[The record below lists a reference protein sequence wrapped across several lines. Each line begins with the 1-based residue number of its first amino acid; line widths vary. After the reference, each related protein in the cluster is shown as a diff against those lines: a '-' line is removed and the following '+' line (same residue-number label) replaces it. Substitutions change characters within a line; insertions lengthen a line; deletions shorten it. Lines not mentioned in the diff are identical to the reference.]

1 MDHLKL
7 NIRHLRAFCE
17 VAECHSISLASGR
30 VHISQPAISQALSK
44 LEAQLETALFRR
56 RNSGMHLTV
65 SGERFFARASAAL
78 NFLEDGC
85 LLALKQAK
93 GLRTKETADFVLLIT
108 TAQLRSLL
116 ALAATSNFSLAAR
129 AISISQ
135 PALHRTA
142 RDLEKVTALVLF
154 KTATQGV
161 ELTPAAE
168 VLARYANLAFA
179 ELNQALSEIA
189 ELLGKDRG
197 TLVIGALP
205 LARSFLLPNTI
216 NELLEHIPDVNVSVV
231 DGRYDDLL
239 HGLRYGELDMMIG
252 ALRDPLPVDD
262 IRQEALF
269 SDPLVVVT
277 DVNHPLQNKENQ
289 LSLTELNS
297 YPWIVPR
304 IGTPTRAFFQK
315 LFQEAGALEPKR
327 LIETSSMALARGLV
341 IGSERLAIMSAQQV
355 HFEINQGLFAKL
367 NVDTA
372 STSRD
377 IGLTLRAN
385 WRPTEA
391 QALLIKLLKQSV
403 VREFGSGE
411 GYSKNE

>member
-93 GLRTKETADFVLLIT
+93 GLRTKETADFVRLIT

-216 NELLEHIPDVNVSVV
+216 NELLEHIPGVNVSVV

>member
-1 MDHLKL
+1 MKL

-17 VAECHSISLASGR
+17 VARCHSISLASQR
-30 VHISQPAISQALSK
+30 VHISQPAISQALTK
-44 LEAQLETALFRR
+44 LENQLAAELFKR
-56 RNSGMHLTV
+56 RNTGMHLTV
-65 SGERFFARASAAL
+65 AGEAFFQRSEAAL
-78 NFLEDGC
+78 TFLEQGS
-85 LLALKQAK
+85 LLALRHVK
-93 GLRTKETADFVLLIT
+93 GQKSKETADFVRNIT

-116 ALAATSNFSLAAR
+116 ALSAKSNFSLAAR

-142 RDLEKVTALVLF
+142 RDLEKVTGLELY
-154 KTATQGV
+154 KTATQGI

-168 VLARYANLAFA
+168 ILARFANLAFA
-179 ELNQALSEIA
+179 ELGQGLSEIA
-189 ELLGKDRG
+189 ELLGRDRG

-216 NELLEHIPDVNVSVV
+216 SELLEQIPDVNVSVV

-269 SDPLVVVT
+269 SDPLVVVA
-277 DVNHPLQNKENQ
+277 DVAHPLLKRSGELP
-289 LSLTELNS
+289 LSELSS

-304 IGTPTRAFFQK
+304 TGTPTRSYFQK
-315 LFQEAGALEPKR
+315 LFADAAVEEPRR
-327 LIETSSMALARGLV
+327 LIETSSMALARGLI

-355 HFEINQGLFAKL
+355 HFEINQKLFAKL

-372 STSRD
+372 ATSRD
-377 IGLTLRAN
+377 IGLTLRVN
-385 WRPTEA
+385 WRPTKA
-391 QALLIKLLKQSV
+391 QALLIELLKKSV
-403 VREFGSGE
+403 VEAFGWPRLF
-411 GYSKNE
+411 KK

>member
-1 MDHLKL
+1 M
-7 NIRHLRAFCE
+7 
-17 VAECHSISLASGR
+17 
-30 VHISQPAISQALSK
+30 
-44 LEAQLETALFRR
+44 
-56 RNSGMHLTV
+56 
-65 SGERFFARASAAL
+65 
-78 NFLEDGC
+78 
-85 LLALKQAK
+85 
-93 GLRTKETADFVLLIT
+93 
-108 TAQLRSLL
+108 
-116 ALAATSNFSLAAR
+116 
-129 AISISQ
+129 
-135 PALHRTA
+135 
-142 RDLEKVTALVLF
+142 
-154 KTATQGV
+154 ATQ
-161 ELTPAAE
+161 T
-168 VLARYANLAFA
+168 
-179 ELNQALSEIA
+179 
-189 ELLGKDRG
+189 
-197 TLVIGALP
+197 
-205 LARSFLLPNTI
+205 
-216 NELLEHIPDVNVSVV
+216 
-231 DGRYDDLL
+231 
-239 HGLRYGELDMMIG
+239 
-252 ALRDPLPVDD
+252 
-262 IRQEALF
+262 QEALF

>member
-17 VAECHSISLASGR
+17 VARCQSISLASQR

-44 LEAQLETALFRR
+44 LERQLEAELFKR
-56 RNSGMHLTV
+56 RNTGMHLTV
-65 SGERFFARASAAL
+65 AGESFFQRSAAAL
-78 NFLEDGC
+78 NFLSEGS
-85 LLALKQAK
+85 LLALKQAR
-93 GLRTKETADFVLLIT
+93 GTRTKETADFVRLIT

-116 ALAATSNFSLAAR
+116 ALSATSNFSLAAR

-142 RDLEKVTALVLF
+142 RDLEKVTGLVLYE
-154 KTATQGV
+154 TATQGV
-161 ELTPAAE
+161 ELTPAAH

-179 ELNQALSEIA
+179 ELSQALSEIA
-189 ELLGKDRG
+189 ELLGRDRG

-216 NELLEHIPDVNVSVV
+216 NDLLEQIPDVNVSVV

-252 ALRDPLPVDD
+252 ALRNPLPVDD

-269 SDPLVVVT
+269 SDPLVVVA
-277 DVNHPLQNKENQ
+277 DVNHPLAKRKAE
-289 LSLTELNS
+289 LSLAELNA

-304 IGTPTRAFFQK
+304 TDTPTRSFFQK
-315 LFQEAGALEPKR
+315 LFEEEGVEEPKR
-327 LIETSSMALARGLV
+327 LIETSSMALARGLI

-367 NVDTA
+367 NVNTA
-372 STSRD
+372 STFRE
-377 IGLTLRAN
+377 IGLTLREN
-385 WRPTEA
+385 WRPTKA
-391 QALLIKLLKQSV
+391 QALLIQLLKKSV
-403 VREFGSGE
+403 VREFSQ
-411 GYSKNE
+411 YL